1 MIKEK
6 ERREKARFMFAQ
18 YREKLPAEEAKRQ
31 ATDYSAWDLWTPS
44 DDEDDPWMQYM
55 PNNPAFKAMEAD
67 IDKRHARGVEQ
78 RQTAHRKREE
88 GNVAFK
94 AGQYAEALKIYEVG
108 RSARSA
114 GSAGGAC
121 MHRRSRGASA
131 GGAQLCAGGSK
142 SNTRRRK
149 RTRFVFDDA
158 RLL

>member
-1 MIKEK
+1 
-6 ERREKARFMFAQ
+6 MFAQ

-44 DDEDDPWMQYM
+44 DDEEDPWMQYM

-94 AGQYAEALKIYEVG
+94 AGQYGEALKIYEVG
-108 RSARSA
+108 LV
-114 GSAGGAC
+114 GGRI
-121 MHRRSRGASA
+121 HLR
-131 GGAQLCAGGSK
+131 
-142 SNTRRRK
+142 
-149 RTRFVFDDA
+149 DA
-158 RLL
+158 RGRRTSAQEQHTSLKTHSIRF